1 MALMESQLM
10 LASSGVNENMHAA
23 YKSMEIVF
31 DGFEHMYSVSSKSID
46 VDLFRSASRES
57 VYLGTQIEDT
67 GNKAEEAANQTA
79 SAADIIKDR
88 FSQALSAV
96 KSSLSMGE
104 ILELADSMSQT
115 RTRLAAVTGDLDSA
129 AVLQDK
135 ILDSATRAGVPYQEM
150 ADAVANMGIQAKNAF
165 GSNDEI
171 VAFTELINKQFA
183 ISGTSAEGMSMS
195 MDKLTQ
201 TMASGVLSGEDFN
214 SIMAQAPAIVQTIA
228 DYMGMPVDKIQEL
241 ASGGQLTAD
250 IIRNAM
256 FSSADEI
263 NTRFSEIPYTF
274 GQVANMVKNVLL
286 KAFDPRLQ
294 IIGSA
299 ANWIYDNFN
308 IVKPI
313 ILGVAAAV
321 MVLRAAQI
329 ALNTVNMIASGIIA
343 AKTLAH
349 NIHLAALAL
358 QTGATFEA
366 TAAQWSFNTALYAC
380 PITWIV
386 IAIIAAVA
394 ALYLGIAALNEFAG
408 TSISATGIVMGTF
421 SVLCAFIIN
430 QIIMLYN
437 VIAAFVNFIGN
448 VFNDPIASIA
458 MLFTDLFLGIAE
470 GFANLAHGIEDFLN
484 KTFGL
489 EINLSS
495 GIDEII
501 EEAKSA
507 QDKIIE
513 ESKGW
518 KTYIEPLEY
527 LDYNESWNKGYSMG
541 ATFANSV
548 KDIINMFDYDELL
561 DSISEN
567 TGSTAASLNNAS
579 EDLEYLRDIAEQ
591 EAINKFTT
599 SEVKIDMSG
608 MTNRIDSDMDI
619 DGIITKL
626 TDGFAEALEV
636 AAEGVHI

>member
-79 SAADIIKDR
+79 SAADIIKDK

-241 ASGGQLTAD
+241 AAGGQLTAD

-286 KAFDPRLQ
+286 KAFDPLLQ

-299 ANWIYDNFN
+299 AGWIYDNWSV
-308 IVKPI
+308 IEPVLAGI
-313 ILGVAAAV
+313 AITVGILTAAWAINTAVTWLQVAANQALIV
-321 MVLRAAQI
+321 SMLSNPLLWI
-329 ALNTVNMIASGIIA
+329 ALLIGVVVAAIYKWIQSVGGLQNAWEICKLSLLVGWSAIKLAFFNGVYKIIDLLDKLKLA
-343 AKTLAH
+343 WKTLGTVVP
-349 NIHLAALAL
+349 NFMGDMKVRTLMIL
-358 QTGATFEA
+358 Q
-366 TAAQWSFNTALYAC
+366 SMVNS
-380 PITWIV
+380 
-386 IAIIAAVA
+386 AI
-394 ALYLGIAALNEFAG
+394 
-408 TSISATGIVMGTF
+408 
-421 SVLCAFIIN
+421 
-430 QIIMLYN
+430 
-437 VIAAFVNFIGN
+437 
-448 VFNDPIASIA
+448 
-458 MLFTDLFLGIAE
+458 
-470 GFANLAHGIEDFLN
+470 
-484 KTFGL
+484 
-489 EINLSS
+489 
-495 GIDEII
+495 
-501 EEAKSA
+501 
-507 QDKIIE
+507 
-513 ESKGW
+513 
-518 KTYIEPLEY
+518 
-527 LDYNESWNKGYSMG
+527 
-541 ATFANSV
+541 
-548 KDIINMFDYDELL
+548 DIINSFIGLLNKIPGVSINTIEHMTFATTASAENEAAKRARNEELAAYEREIAEEKANRDAKL
-561 DSISEN
+561 EAMKTDVRNSVNALNAAIEQGKADAAAKSDANYMAMQELGADTGNITEN
-567 TGSTAASLNNAS
+567 TGSTAASLNSAS